1 MKKNKRFLRILTAI
15 AAGCGA
21 LLAVWALSVPLLARH
36 EAATLVERARARLS
50 PPPAGLADVDE
61 VDCDAAERELRRA
74 HERSPSNG
82 PARHLLRLAEGCAAL
97 RRGDLVLAEGA
108 LRAAARSLPLDPEP
122 ARWLGTLALARGELE
137 TARDNY
143 RRALELRPGHLAAT
157 LGLSD
162 ALAELGQL
170 EEALALLD
178 RLEAPEPLAL
188 IEIRR
193 GLIFERLERVDDARA
208 AYRRAIEL
216 APALAEPRNNLAAL
230 ERDAGDLALAWQL
243 QSEAVERSP
252 DDPVM
257 LLNAGLLAIQ
267 RGYDDEALRL
277 LRRSAELDQDSA
289 DPDRA
294 LADHLLVLGRSAE
307 ALEALGPALAG
318 FPRDAALRNSLGNAY
333 AAAGRVDEARAA
345 YLAAADLDPEL
356 AEPHN
361 GLATLLLAA
370 GDLTGAERELERA
383 VSLDPANPQV
393 RRNLAE
399 LARRRGERD
408 RAEHEGRIAR
418 ALGR

>member
-1 MKKNKRFLRILTAI
+1 MKKNKRFLWILTAV
-15 AAGCGA
+15 ASGSSA

-36 EAATLVERARARLS
+36 EASTLVERARERLS
-50 PPPAGLADVDE
+50 PPAAGLTDVDE
-61 VDCDAAERELRRA
+61 VDCEAAERDLLRA
-74 HERSPSNG
+74 HEISPSNG
-82 PARHLLRLAEGCAAL
+82 QARQLLRLAEGCAAL

-137 TARDNY
+137 TARDQF
-143 RRALELRPGHLAAT
+143 RRAIELEPGHLAGT

-178 RLEAPEPLAL
+178 GLETPQPLAL
-188 IEIRR
+188 VEIRR
-193 GLIFERLERVDDARA
+193 GMIFERLERTDDARA
-208 AYRRAIEL
+208 TYRRAIEL
-216 APALAEPRNNLAAL
+216 APAMAEPRNNLAAL

-243 QSEAVERSP
+243 QSEAMERSP
-252 DDPVM
+252 DDPVL
-257 LLNAGLLAIQ
+257 LLNGGLLAIQ

-277 LRRSAELDQDSA
+277 LRRAAELDEDTA

-294 LADHLLVLGRSAE
+294 LADHLLVLGRPTE
-307 ALEALGPALAG
+307 ALAALGPALAS

-333 AAAGRVDEARAA
+333 AADGSVDEARSAYQAA
-345 YLAAADLDPEL
+345 VDLGPEL

-361 GLATLLLAA
+361 GLATLLLAE
-370 GDLTGAERELERA
+370 GDLTGAERELELAAR
-383 VSLDPANPQV
+383 LDPANPQV

-399 LARRRGERD
+399 LHRRRGERE
-408 RAEHEGRIAR
+408 RAEHEGRVAQ